1 MPLALLAAI
10 PPIMQ
15 WLIDAGSGPIFR
27 RYGARR
33 ALASAPMTPGPSEIF
48 SPLPWR
54 TQFRHP
60 PASTTRTES
69 VTAWPDRLVPA
80 ARNVTGMFKGAAV
93 RRRCATSSGVFALT
107 TIFGTRR

>member
-15 WLIDAGSGPIFR
+15 WLIEAGSGPIFR
-27 RYGARR
+27 RYGARQ
-33 ALASAPMTPGPSEIF
+33 ALASAPRIPGSSEIF
-48 SPLPWR
+48 SPSPWMVR
-54 TQFRHP
+54 FLHP
-60 PASTTRTES
+60 PARTTRTES
-69 VTAWPDRLVPA
+69 VTDWPDRLVPA

-93 RRRCATSSGVFALT
+93 RRMRATSSRVFVFT